1 MNETPTTIDAFIAAA
16 PPDVRPLL
24 EEIRRIVR
32 EEAPEAEEIV
42 SYRMPA
48 FRQHGILLYF
58 AAFKGHIGIFP
69 PVAGDAKLERALAP
83 YRGPKGNLKLPLDR
97 PFPYDLVRR
106 IARLRV
112 RQDRERAKAKATKR
126 RKTAKS

>member
-1 MNETPTTIDAFIAAA
+1 M
-16 PPDVRPLL
+16 
-24 EEIRRIVR
+24 R

-97 PFPYDLVRR
+97 PIPYDLVRR